1 MYDSTLME
9 IMMMMKVI
17 VSMLM
22 TKMMMIKMLT
32 AALMVMLKT
41 VMNRIAKTLITFN
54 LLDCNVFNLIYFD

>member
-1 MYDSTLME
+1 ME

-32 AALMVMLKT
+32 AA
-41 VMNRIAKTLITFN
+41 
-54 LLDCNVFNLIYFD
+54 FDGDAEDSDE